1 MLQVVKSQKAIDE
14 LVVNTI
20 RFLSVDMVER
30 AKSGHPGM
38 PLGASHIVYL
48 LYDRIMKY
56 NPKNPNWFNRDR
68 FVLSAGHGS
77 AMLYAA
83 LYLFGF
89 DLNLEDLKAFRQLNS
104 ITPGHPE
111 YGLTPGVEA
120 TTGNL
125 GQGFGNA
132 VGMALAEKF
141 LSAIF
146 NKEGYPII
154 DHYTYVL
161 VSDGDLMEG
170 VSYEVASLAGHFKL
184 NKLIAIWDN
193 NHITIDGDT
202 KLTWTEDVLKRFEAL
217 GWEVYHLEDGY
228 NLDLLEEIIKQ
239 AKTSDKPTFISVRTH
254 IGYGSPLQ
262 DNAEVHGK
270 PLGKEI
276 AIETKKRFNWP
287 LEEFFVPEEV
297 LKYTRRKIE
306 EGRQLEEEW
315 NALWEEYKRNYPE
328 LAKILERAL
337 NKEWSLE
344 WLEKVEEFK
353 EDMPTRNASGK
364 VLNVMADY
372 IPTLIGG
379 SADLSESVNTLLK
392 KYPPFEADTPTGR
405 NIHFGVREHAM
416 GTILNG
422 MAYHGGILPYGG
434 TFLIFSEY
442 FRPAIRTAA
451 LAKLQ
456 VIFVFSHDSIGLG
469 EDGPTHQPVEQ
480 LWSLRSIPNL
490 WVVRPADAN
499 EVKYAW
505 EIALRR
511 KEGPTAIILT
521 RQKVKTLDRSK
532 YASPE
537 GVRRGG
543 YVIADT
549 EGMPQVII
557 IATGSEVEVALG
569 AKEILEKKGIKT
581 RVVNMACTELFD
593 EQPQEYKN
601 EVLPPEVTKRVAIE
615 AGSDTGW
622 YKYVGL
628 DGLVIG
634 IDTFGKSAPGG
645 VLFEYFGFTPE
656 KVAKRIIDKWFRELK
671 G

>member
-1 MLQVVKSQKAIDE
+1 MPQVIKSQRAIDE

-30 AKSGHPGM
+30 ARSGHPGM

-48 LYDRIMKY
+48 LYDRIMRY

-77 AMLYAA
+77 AMLYAS
-83 LYLFGF
+83 LYMFGF
-89 DLNLEDLKAFRQLNS
+89 DLSLDDLKAFRQLNS
-104 ITPGHPE
+104 KTPGHPE

-141 LSAIF
+141 LSALF
-146 NKEGYPII
+146 NREGYPII

-193 NHITIDGDT
+193 NHITIDGST

-228 NLDLLEEIIKQ
+228 NLDLLEEVIRK

-254 IGYGSPLQ
+254 IGYGTPLQ
-262 DNAEVHGK
+262 DTAEVHGK
-270 PLGKEI
+270 PMGKELVE
-276 AIETKKRFNWP
+276 ETKRRFNWP
-287 LEEFFVPEEV
+287 LEEFYVPEEA
-297 LKYTRRKIE
+297 LRYTRRKVE

-315 NALWEEYKRNYPE
+315 NTLWEEYKKNYPE
-328 LAKILERAL
+328 LAQTLEKAI

-344 WLEKVEEFK
+344 WFEKVEEFK
-353 EDMPTRNASGK
+353 EDMPTRKASGK
-364 VLNVMADY
+364 VLNIMADY
-372 IPTLIGG
+372 IPTLVGG
-379 SADLSESVNTLLK
+379 SADLSESVNTVLK
-392 KYPPFEADTPTGR
+392 KYRDFEADTPTGR

-416 GTILNG
+416 GAIING
-422 MAYHGGILPYGG
+422 MAYHGGVLPYGG

-451 LAKLQ
+451 LANLQ

-490 WVVRPADAN
+490 WVIRPADAN

-505 EIALRR
+505 EIALKR
-511 KEGPTAIILT
+511 KNGPTAIILT
-521 RQKVKTLDRSK
+521 RQKVRTIDRKK
-532 YASPE
+532 YASPD
-537 GVRRGG
+537 GVRKGA

-549 EGMPQVII
+549 EGTPDVII
-557 IATGSEVEVALG
+557 MATGSEVDIALRT
-569 AKEILEKKGIKT
+569 KEMLEKLGIKT
-581 RVVNMACTELFD
+581 RVVNMVCVELFE
-593 EQPQEYKN
+593 EQPEEYKA
-601 EVLPPEVTKRVAIE
+601 EVLPEGVNRRVVIE
-615 AGSDTGW
+615 AGRDTGW
-622 YKYVGL
+622 YKYVGR
-628 DGLVIG
+628 DGLVISL
-634 IDTFGKSAPGG
+634 DVFGKSAPGS
-645 VLFEYFGFTPE
+645 VLFEYFGFSPE
-656 KVAKRIIDKWFRELK
+656 KVAEKIIVKWFKDLK
-671 G
+671 K

>member
-1 MLQVVKSQKAIDE
+1 MSQLVKSRREIDE
-14 LVVNTI
+14 LAINTI
-20 RFLSVDMVER
+20 RFLSVDMIER

-68 FVLSAGHGS
+68 FILSAGHGC
-77 AMLYAA
+77 AMLYGA

-89 DLNLEDLKAFRQLNS
+89 DLPLEELKAFRQLGS
-104 ITPGHPE
+104 KTPGHPE

-141 LSAIF
+141 LSHYF
-146 NKEGYPII
+146 NREGFPIV

-202 KLTWTEDVLKRFEAL
+202 KLTWTEDVLKRFEAA
-217 GWEVYHLEDGY
+217 GWNVFHIEDGY
-228 NLDLLEEIIKQ
+228 NLDLLEETINK
-239 AKTSDKPTFISVRTH
+239 AKNSDKPTFISVRTH
-254 IGYGSPLQ
+254 IGYGTPLQ
-262 DNAEVHGK
+262 DSPEVHGK
-270 PLGKEI
+270 PMGRELVE
-276 AIETKKRFNWP
+276 ESKKMAGWP
-287 LEEFFVPEEV
+287 LEEFYVPEEV
-297 LKYTRRKIE
+297 LRYTRRKIE
-306 EGRQLEEEW
+306 EGKILEEEW
-315 NALWEEYKRNYPE
+315 NKLYETYKRTYPE
-328 LAKILERAL
+328 LADKFEKAL
-337 NKEWSLE
+337 RKEWSLE
-344 WLEKVEEFK
+344 WIEEVEEFT
-353 EDMPTRNASGK
+353 EDMPTRKASGK
-364 VLNVMADY
+364 VLNTMAEY
-372 IPTLIGG
+372 IPTMLGG
-379 SADLSESVNTLLK
+379 SADLSESVNTVLK
-392 KYPPFEADTPTGR
+392 NYGDFEADNPAGR
-405 NIHFGVREHAM
+405 NIHYGVREHAM

-456 VIFVFSHDSIGLG
+456 VVFVFSHDSVGIG
-469 EDGPTHQPVEQ
+469 EDGPTHQPIEQ

-505 EIALRR
+505 EIALKR
-511 KEGPTAIILT
+511 KNGPTAIILT
-521 RQKVKTLDRSK
+521 RQKVKTLDRQK

-537 GVRRGG
+537 GLRKGA

-549 EGMPQVII
+549 EGTPELLIL
-557 IATGSEVEVALG
+557 ATGSEVEVALG
-569 AKEILEKKGIKT
+569 VKEILEKKGIRT
-581 RVVNMACTELFD
+581 RVVNMACLELFE
-593 EQPQEYKN
+593 EQSEDYK
-601 EVLPPEVTKRVAIE
+601 EQVLPPEIKKRVAIE
-615 AGSDTGW
+615 AGRGFGW
-622 YKYVGL
+622 YKYVGQE
-628 DGLVIG
+628 GLIVSIEE
-634 IDTFGKSAPGG
+634 FGKSAPGKA
-645 VLFEYFGFTPE
+645 LFEYYGFTPE
-656 KVAKRIIDKWFRELK
+656 KVAERIVSRWFS
-671 G
+671 